1 MKKPPVVSPE
11 EEVEVVGHVFG
22 APLVVIGRTWLPL
35 TQVGAWA
42 YLAKQ
47 SNKPGRSWLT
57 RITVGFLKMVAMLG
71 SEWLHNLAHAAAA
84 RMVGKPMDA
93 LRVTWGLPLV
103 VYYEPDDPSV
113 TPEQH
118 IARSLGGPVLNAG
131 LLVPLTGLRS
141 RTKSGTA
148 AREVCE
154 FALGTN
160 VFLGTVGML
169 PIPFFDGGPVLK
181 WSLVRQG
188 YSVEAAEES
197 VRAANRSVGVVLSI
211 ASALA
216 LLKRKFLIAWF
227 LGFLGAVAAA
237 VGFGLIEE

>member
-1 MKKPPVVSPE
+1 MKKPPVVTPDE
-11 EEVEVVGHVFG
+11 AVDVVGYMFG
-22 APLVVIGRTWLPL
+22 TPVVVKGRTWLPL
-35 TQVGAWA
+35 TQVAVWA
-42 YLAKQ
+42 YLAKI
-47 SNKPGRSWLT
+47 SDKPGRSWLA
-57 RITVGFLKMVAMLG
+57 RLAVGFLKMAAALG

-84 RMVGKPMDA
+84 RLVDKPMDA
-93 LRVTWGLPLV
+93 LRVAWGMPLV
-103 VYYEPDDPSV
+103 VYYEPNDPSV

-131 LLVPLTGLRS
+131 LIVPLAGLR
-141 RTKSGTA
+141 RMTKPGTA
-148 AREVCE
+148 AREVCD
-154 FALGTN
+154 FAVGSN
-160 VFLGTVGML
+160 VFLGTAGML

-181 WSLVRQG
+181 WSLVRRG
-188 YSVEAAEES
+188 HSMSAADET

-237 VGFGLIEE
+237 VGYGLIEE